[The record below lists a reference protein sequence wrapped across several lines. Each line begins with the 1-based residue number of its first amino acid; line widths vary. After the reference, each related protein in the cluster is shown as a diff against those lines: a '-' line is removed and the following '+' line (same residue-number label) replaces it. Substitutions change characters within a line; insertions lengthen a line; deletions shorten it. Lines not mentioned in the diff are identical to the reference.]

1 MSRRISFGREKAHP
15 VPLMYARAMTK
26 NEPARVEK
34 ERDTGKAIFKR
45 DNPTERLV
53 EAIYGLGL
61 SLIKLSRTILIS

>member
-1 MSRRISFGREKAHP
+1 MSRRISSGREKAHP

-45 DNPTERLV
+45 DNPTE
-53 EAIYGLGL
+53 
-61 SLIKLSRTILIS
+61 